1 MLKLYELECY
11 RESAMEKKKWR
22 DKGESG
28 ELPQKKSKKRN
39 TIQKKLDLK
48 LNAELTIENCLKDNN
63 WANIKSIV

>member
-1 MLKLYELECY
+1 
-11 RESAMEKKKWR
+11 MEKKKWR

>member
-11 RESAMEKKKWR
+11 RESAMEKKKRR

-39 TIQKKLDLK
+39 TIQKKVRSKVEHRVD
-48 LNAELTIENCLKDNN
+48 NRELFKGQ
-63 WANIKSIV
+63 